1 MSSNEGD
8 AVVQSSVEMAAAYSG
23 PLPPPEWLRQYEEV
37 LPGIADRMMALVESE
52 VSNQHDAS
60 AHDRQ
65 MQERVVSA
73 GITMAKRGQVVAAL
87 LGFSFLVAAVVLAL
101 TGNPLLGG
109 VIGIADL
116 VGIVVSFALGLS
128 RKGAEQSHPE
138 NH

>member
-8 AVVQSSVEMAAAYSG
+8 AVVQSTVEMAAAYSG
-23 PLPPPEWLRQYEEV
+23 PLPPPEWLRQYEQV
-37 LPGIADRMMALVESE
+37 LPGIADRMMALAESE

-60 AHDRQ
+60 AHHRR
-65 MQERVVSA
+65 MQEQVVSA

-101 TGNPLLGG
+101 TGNALLGG

-128 RKGAEQSHPE
+128 RRSAEQTHPE
-138 NH
+138 SH

>member
-1 MSSNEGD
+1 MSGNEGD

-23 PLPPPEWLRQYEEV
+23 PLPPPEWLRQYEGV

-60 AHDRQ
+60 AHHRQ

-101 TGNPLLGG
+101 AGNPLLGG
-109 VIGIADL
+109 VIGIVDL
-116 VGIVVSFALGLS
+116 LGIVVSFALGLS
-128 RKGAEQSHPE
+128 RKGTEQSHPE